1 MINSYRARITAE
13 HIDWL
18 GMPPVGL
25 KRCKGVDVEISILS
39 GSAQPGAARQ
49 GKKLA
54 DILSKLAALDAT
66 SEISDPVSWQRDLR
80 TERTLPGRED

>member
-1 MINSYRARITAE
+1 MINSYRARITSE

-25 KRCKGVDVEISILS
+25 SGNKAVDVEISILS
-39 GSAQPGAARQ
+39 GSAQPAPVRQ

-80 TERTLPGRED
+80 TERTLPGRD